1 MPISDNCHCIDSGG
15 RVSRIVSPLVASKF
29 VHGRPCRRLFHLL
42 IFKFILPISISTL
55 TMNPNEL
62 DINAERASAFLE
74 RRGLCPGPPPADD
87 RVEAAA
93 LLFNLGASA
102 NPPRGDDEVQ
112 VIEDRAELIDP
123 SGALISLDADDVS
136 EYSPDSVLEDV
147 PLTRRRGPI
156 SARSGRSGKPAYP

>member
-1 MPISDNCHCIDSGG
+1 MS
-15 RVSRIVSPLVASKF
+15 
-29 VHGRPCRRLFHLL
+29 
-42 IFKFILPISISTL
+42 
-55 TMNPNEL
+55 PNEL
-62 DINAERASAFLE
+62 DVNAERASAFLE
-74 RRGLCPGPPPADD
+74 RHGLCPGPPPADD

-93 LLFNLGASA
+93 LLFYLGASA

-147 PLTRRRGPI
+147 PLTRRRGLRQV
-156 SARSGRSGKPAYP
+156 RSLWQACLPLTVSSSRD